1 GRTVPFDLSK
11 TRKLIRFL
19 LFFLFCRTEHDV
31 IIVGFQEC
39 DKPANWFDYVL
50 QYLNGTRISSVAEVE
65 TDMVDRRWKSSTPM
79 ETEGIATKKQFRF
92 RSVRSETGTGV
103 LDFLQ
108 AKKG

>member
-1 GRTVPFDLSK
+1 
-11 TRKLIRFL
+11 
-19 LFFLFCRTEHDV
+19 TEHDV